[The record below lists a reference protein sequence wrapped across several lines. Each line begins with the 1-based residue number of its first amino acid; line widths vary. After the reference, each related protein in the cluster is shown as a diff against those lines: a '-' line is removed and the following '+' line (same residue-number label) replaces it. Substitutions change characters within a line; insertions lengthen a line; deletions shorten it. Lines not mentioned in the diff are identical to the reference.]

1 MRATRGG
8 ASTDTVKRNENTTPD
23 KYKGDYFVAA
33 NSLKLPEFTG
43 KDASTWFFAVE
54 SSFYNSRMSTELTKY
69 HRVVQCLGVENVS
82 RLRSFFDTDPH
93 LKPNP
98 YTLLKEEII
107 AHFEET
113 IATRITKLLHGY
125 TLGDLKPSEF
135 VGQDEGNGK
144 KHSGRHVPRDGL
156 VVQAPRDGRCGR

>member
-1 MRATRGG
+1 MGDESDTSG

-23 KYKGDYFVAA
+23 KDKGDYYVAA

-43 KDASTWFFAVE
+43 KDASTWFFVVE
-54 SSFYNSRMSTELTKY
+54 SNSRISTELTKY
-69 HRVVQCLGVENVS
+69 HHVGVENVS

-98 YTLLKEEII
+98 YTLLKAEII

-113 IATRITKLLHGY
+113 IATRITKFLHGY
-125 TLGDLKPSEF
+125 TLGDLKPS
-135 VGQDEGNGK
+135 
-144 KHSGRHVPRDGL
+144 
-156 VVQAPRDGRCGR
+156 